1 MAIKFSDITGG
12 GIPYGNTAG
21 RPASPTTG
29 KLYSN
34 GEAAR
39 LELYTATGWQ
49 NIVQEVPGVASITGN
64 YSEATNS
71 GTITIAGTNF
81 VSGAIA
87 SAIGTN
93 GASGTDGSNGT
104 NGVDG
109 FIYETTDGNSI
120 AAEALDSYELLMRNS
135 DNTGYTFVTLAD
147 LKMISD
153 SHPLTFIDTKKPLG
167 PEMSGFT
174 FIKINEVEWENCKGQ
189 TYEMWS
195 DKLIV
200 TMSERGAMYD
210 GVTYP
215 VNNDIEVRD
224 LSGAGDTFMAAL
236 VVSYLKTKS
245 IEVSIEYA
253 NDCATKVVQKRG
265 VVTL

>member
-1 MAIKFSDITGG
+1 MKVLVIGDSCTDVFVYGYCKRLCPEGP
-12 GIPYGNTAG
+12 IPIFEPS
-21 RPASPTTG
+21 R
-29 KLYSN
+29 
-34 GEAAR
+34 
-39 LELYTATGWQ
+39 
-49 NIVQEVPGVASITGN
+49 
-64 YSEATNS
+64 
-71 GTITIAGTNF
+71 TITNMGMSGNVVANLKSLGAEKVELVTNKEQITKTRYVEEKANHMIIRIDSNDK
-81 VSGAIA
+81 VSNSFDIKRVPFNDYDAVIV
-87 SAIGTN
+87 S
-93 GASGTDGSNGT
+93 DY
-104 NGVDG
+104 DKG
-109 FIYETTDGNSI
+109 F
-120 AAEALDSYELLMRNS
+120 L
-135 DNTGYTFVTLAD
+135 TLAD

-167 PEMSGFT
+167 PEMNGFT

-210 GVTYP
+210 GITYP

-224 LSGAGDTFMAAL
+224 LSGAGDTFMASL
-236 VVSYLKTKS
+236 VVSYLKTNS
-245 IEVSIEYA
+245 IEVSIQYA

>member
-1 MAIKFSDITGG
+1 MKVLVIGDSCTDVFV
-12 GIPYGNTAG
+12 YGYC
-21 RPASPTTG
+21 
-29 KLYSN
+29 K
-34 GEAAR
+34 R
-39 LELYTATGWQ
+39 LCPEGP
-49 NIVQEVPGVASITGN
+49 VPIFEPSR
-64 YSEATNS
+64 
-71 GTITIAGTNF
+71 TITNMGMSGNVVANLKAMGAEKVELVTNKEQITKTRYVEEKANHLIIRIDSNDK
-81 VSGAIA
+81 VSNSFDVKRVPFNDYDAVIV
-87 SAIGTN
+87 S
-93 GASGTDGSNGT
+93 DY
-104 NGVDG
+104 DKG
-109 FIYETTDGNSI
+109 FLS
-120 AAEALDSYELLMRNS
+120 
-135 DNTGYTFVTLAD
+135 LAD

-167 PEMSGFT
+167 PEMSGYT

-210 GVTYP
+210 GITYP

-236 VVSYLKTKS
+236 VISYLKTNS
-245 IEVSIEYA
+245 IEVSIQYA